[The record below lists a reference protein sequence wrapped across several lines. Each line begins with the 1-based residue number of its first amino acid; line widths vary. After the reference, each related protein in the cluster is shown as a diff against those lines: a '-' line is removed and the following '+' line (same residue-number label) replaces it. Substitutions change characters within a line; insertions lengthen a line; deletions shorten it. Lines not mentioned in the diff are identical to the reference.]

1 MHIDY
6 SDISL
11 AHTRMIEICHEVN
24 FQKSVDDNTRG
35 NKEDAL
41 RSCFQTSSE
50 MRVLFDEVEGLVEA
64 LLPLSATSGSY
75 FIHRGDLH
83 SIMVRFAVFFSFFLF
98 LFFFFVW
105 GADFLFL
112 FFFFV
117 DKGATVDN
125 YYCFLFSNCLI
136 RAVPT
141 KKKAPAWSVV
151 DVVALHSIASVKE
164 IPDMSGIG
172 LSKRKGTCLVLFS
185 LRDVFLFVQKANGF
199 EIGVTRMKGEG
210 FQLEKSDVLA
220 MCAPSARFFSF
231 LEKSFFLT
239 FVGLSE
245 KSAWLAKLGNFLE
258 RWRGG
263 EEGARVLLDATL
275 KLLDEHSAPAPVPG
289 LVVFVAMCV

>member
-1 MHIDY
+1 MTTQEVTKK
-6 SDISL
+6 
-11 AHTRMIEICHEVN
+11 TRY
-24 FQKSVDDNTRG
+24 
-35 NKEDAL
+35 
-41 RSCFQTSSE
+41 
-50 MRVLFDEVEGLVEA
+50 GLVFKLPQKCEFCLTRWKDWWKLSCHYLQRLDLILFIA
-64 LLPLSATSGSY
+64 ATCTASWFVLL
-75 FIHRGDLH
+75 
-83 SIMVRFAVFFSFFLF
+83 FSFLF
-98 LFFFFVW
+98 FFFFFFFFVW